1 MKNSLSVIL
10 ISILLFTSFT
20 LEEKYLI
27 DIRLL
32 PNNNYRISNKTETVS
47 EVDFQANEEILNQ
60 LREKG
65 FQFPL
70 DVNVTQ
76 FIIQKVETGE
86 IKSDSSF
93 SVKMLIEEYSTDQ
106 IVNGIETVLPENQNL
121 KGLLIKGDYTIE
133 NKFEHI
139 TIESDVIN
147 DELKTTLPKAMENM
161 FKYINYPN
169 YPLSIGDSFKQEI
182 PLQLPI
188 GGAVVINIKM
198 IIYYTLVNLTEDKGY
213 FNTNSEIVVTQES
226 KDYSIK
232 AEGGGEGKLV
242 HDIKM
247 KYAIENTSDLTMN
260 FEINFEYLKIISKS
274 NTKTIYQ
281 LL

>member
-1 MKNSLSVIL
+1 MKISFSVIL

-65 FQFPL
+65 LQFPL

-76 FIIQKVETGE
+76 VIIQKVETGE

-93 SVKMLIEEYSTDQ
+93 SVKMLIEEYSKDQ

-121 KGLLIKGDYTIE
+121 KGLLILGDYTIE
-133 NKFEHI
+133 KKFEHI

-147 DELKTTLPKAMENM
+147 DELKATLPKAMENM
-161 FKYINYPN
+161 FKNINYPN
-169 YPLSIGDSFKQEI
+169 YPLSIGDSFKQEV
-182 PLQLPI
+182 PLQFPI

-198 IIYYTLVNLTEDKGY
+198 IIYYTLENLTEDKAY
-213 FNTNSEIVVTQES
+213 FNTNTEIVVTQES

-260 FEINFEYLKIISKS
+260 FEIDFEHLKIVSKS
-274 NTKTIYQ
+274 NTKTVYK